1 MSKGY
6 KRVIACLGIAGA
18 FIAELAIQIA
28 VVAVIMILCVLIGYG
43 GNPSDIIQNPN
54 VNGIASVAIAVISI
68 AFFGIAYYLFKK
80 YGIIGKAVPQK
91 ILHAKAAIMLG
102 LLY

>member
-18 FIAELAIQIA
+18 FIAEFAIQIA
-28 VVAVIMILCVLIGYG
+28 VIAIIMILCVFIGYG
-43 GNPSDIIQNPN
+43 GNPLDIIQNPN

-68 AFFGIAYYLFKK
+68 AFFGIAY
-80 YGIIGKAVPQK
+80 
-91 ILHAKAAIMLG
+91 
-102 LLY
+102 